1 MDPRK
6 ETLITPFKFLAK
18 DQIELEYSLILAKN
32 VFDQTPSSKD
42 LMVRKTFRN
51 SNMHATISLN
61 ISAVGVWM
69 SQRRNSAL
77 IKQRNFK

>member
-1 MDPRK
+1 M
-6 ETLITPFKFLAK
+6 
-18 DQIELEYSLILAKN
+18 DQIQLEYSLILAKTVH

-77 IKQRNFK
+77 IRQRNLKWMLKAK